1 MTCKQQGFALDL
13 RLYEW
18 GFVQILRLH
27 EWGFALYYLLRGETI
42 MEKPVFKRKIYN
54 EILEWKENRSNKYAL
69 LIKGARRVGKSTI
82 AEEFAKN
89 EFKSYILIDFAHTSK
104 EIIGLFDDMYNLDF
118 FFLQLQ
124 QFTGIRLY
132 EKESV
137 IIFDEVQLLPK
148 ARQAIKYL
156 VADGRYRYIETGS
169 LLSIKKNTKDILI
182 PSEEHKIS
190 MYPMDFEEFLWAIGD
205 EITAD
210 TIKLLLK
217 NKKSAGDALHRNLM
231 RKFRLY
237 MLIGGMPQAIETY
250 IGQNNLQAVDEV
262 KREIVD
268 LYEEDFVKIDGT
280 GLAGDIYDAIPANL
294 SNNASRYVLSNAR
307 EGTRSE
313 QVRELIPDM
322 LSSFTVNIAYHANNP
337 SVGMPLEKDAGRYKL
352 FLADVG
358 LFVTLVF
365 KDKNYTENV
374 IYNKLLSDK
383 LEANLGYVYE
393 NVVAQMLIAKGNNLF
408 YYTMES
414 DTSNH
419 LYEIDFL
426 ISVSNKICPIE
437 VKSGNYRSHKSL
449 DVFCNKFS
457 SRIRD
462 KYVVHTKD
470 YKWEN
475 GIHYIP
481 VYMVPFL

>member
-1 MTCKQQGFALDL
+1 MG
-13 RLYEW
+13 
-18 GFVQILRLH
+18 
-27 EWGFALYYLLRGETI
+27 
-42 MEKPVFKRKIYN
+42 KPVFKRKIYD
-54 EILEWKENRSNKYAL
+54 EMLEWKENRSDQYAL

-82 AEEFAKN
+82 AKEFAKK
-89 EFKSYILIDFAHTSK
+89 EFKSYIVIDFAHTSK
-104 EIIGLFDDMYNLDF
+104 AIIELFDDTYDLDF

-124 QFTGIRLY
+124 QLTGTRLY

-156 VADGRYRYIETGS
+156 VADGRYKYIETGS
-169 LLSIKKNTKDILI
+169 LMSLKKNTKDILI

-205 EITAD
+205 EVTAN
-210 TIKLLLK
+210 TIKTLIA
-217 NKKSAGDALHRNLM
+217 KKKPAGNAMHRNLM
-231 RKFRLY
+231 RVFRLY
-237 MLIGGMPQAIETY
+237 MLIGGVPQAIETY
-250 IGQNNLQAVDEV
+250 LEHNNLQAVDV
-262 KREIVD
+262 TKREIID
-268 LYEEDFVKIDGT
+268 LYEEDFTKIDSS
-280 GLAGDIYDAIPANL
+280 GLAGDVYDAIPANL
-294 SNNASRYVLSNAR
+294 SSNASRYVLSSAR
-307 EGTRSE
+307 EGTRAE
-313 QVRELIPDM
+313 RMLDLLPDM
-322 LSSFTVNIAYHANNP
+322 LSSYTVNIAYHANNP
-337 SVGMPLEKDAGRYKL
+337 SVGMALEKDSERYKL
-352 FLADVG
+352 FTSDVG
-358 LFVTLVF
+358 LFITLAF

-393 NVVAQMLIAKGNNLF
+393 NAVAQMLLVKGNNLF

-419 LYEIDFL
+419 LHEIDFL
-426 ISVSNKICPIE
+426 ISKGSKICPME
-437 VKSGNYRSHKSL
+437 VKSGNYRSHKSM
-449 DVFCNKFS
+449 DAFCERFS
-457 SRIRD
+457 SRIGD

-481 VYMVPFL
+481 VYMIPFL

>member
-1 MTCKQQGFALDL
+1 MK
-13 RLYEW
+13 
-18 GFVQILRLH
+18 
-27 EWGFALYYLLRGETI
+27 
-42 MEKPVFKRKIYN
+42 KPVFKRKIYD
-54 EILEWKENRSNKYAL
+54 EILDWKENKSEKYAL

-82 AEEFAKN
+82 AEEFARK
-89 EFKSYILIDFAHTSK
+89 EFKTYVLIDFAHTSK
-104 EIIGLFDDMYNLDF
+104 AIIDLFDDMYDLDF

-124 QFTGIRLY
+124 QLTGVRLY
-132 EKESV
+132 ENESV

-156 VADGRYRYIETGS
+156 VADGRYKYIETGS

-205 EITAD
+205 EVTAE
-210 TIKLLLK
+210 TIKHLLQ
-217 NKKSAGDALHRNLM
+217 NKKTAGNSMHRNLM
-231 RKFRLY
+231 RIFRLY

-250 IGQNNLQAVDEV
+250 IDKNNLQLVDEV

-268 LYEEDFVKIDGT
+268 LYEEDFVKIDGS

-294 SNNASRYVLSNAR
+294 SGNASRYILSSAR
-307 EGTRSE
+307 EGIRSE

-322 LSSFTVNIAYHANNP
+322 LSSYTVNIAYHANNP
-337 SVGMPLEKDAGRYKL
+337 SVGMALEKDAGRYKL
-352 FLADVG
+352 FTSDVG
-358 LFVTLVF
+358 LFITLAF
-365 KDKNYTENV
+365 KDKKYTENL

-383 LEANLGYVYE
+383 IDTNLGYVYE
-393 NVVAQMLIAKGNNLF
+393 NAVAQMLIANGNNLF

-426 ISVSNKICPIE
+426 MSRGDKICPLE
-437 VKSGNYRSHKSL
+437 VKSGNYRAHKSL

-457 SRIRD
+457 SRVRE

-475 GIHYIP
+475 GINYIP
-481 VYMVPFL
+481 VYMIPFL

>member
-1 MTCKQQGFALDL
+1 MGKL
-13 RLYEW
+13 
-18 GFVQILRLH
+18 
-27 EWGFALYYLLRGETI
+27 
-42 MEKPVFKRKIYN
+42 VFRRKIYN
-54 EILEWKENRSNKYAL
+54 EILEWKEKRSDRYAL

-89 EFKSYILIDFAHTSK
+89 EFRSYILIDFAHTSK
-104 EIIGLFDDMYNLDF
+104 EIIELFDDMYNLDF

-124 QFTGIRLY
+124 QFTGTRLY

-137 IIFDEVQLLPK
+137 IIFDEVQLFPK

-156 VADGRYRYIETGS
+156 VADGRYKYIETGS

-190 MYPMDFEEFLWAIGD
+190 MYPMDFEEFLWSIDD
-205 EITAD
+205 EMTAD
-210 TIKLLLK
+210 TIKVLLK
-217 NKKSAGDALHRNLM
+217 NKKSAGNAMHRNLM

-237 MLIGGMPQAIETY
+237 MLIGGMPQAIESY
-250 IGQNNLQAVDEV
+250 IEHNNLQVVDEV

-280 GLAGDIYDAIPANL
+280 GLAGDIYDTIPSNL

-307 EGTRSE
+307 EGTRGSH
-313 QVRELIPDM
+313 VRELIPDM
-322 LSSFTVNIAYHANNP
+322 LSSFTINIAYRANDP
-337 SVGMPLEKDAGRYKL
+337 GVGMSLEKNTSRYKL
-352 FLADVG
+352 FLSDIG
-358 LFVTLVF
+358 LFITLAF
-365 KDKNYTENV
+365 KDKKYTENI

-414 DTSNH
+414 NTSNH

-426 ISVSNKICPIE
+426 ISVGDKICPIE

-449 DVFCNKFS
+449 DVFCEKFS
-457 SRIRD
+457 KRIGD
-462 KYVVHTKD
+462 KYVIHIKD

>member
-1 MTCKQQGFALDL
+1 
-13 RLYEW
+13 
-18 GFVQILRLH
+18 
-27 EWGFALYYLLRGETI
+27 
-42 MEKPVFKRKIYN
+42 MEKLVFRRKIYN
-54 EILEWKENRSNKYAL
+54 EISEWKEKRSDRYAL

-89 EFKSYILIDFAHTSK
+89 EFRSYILIDFAHTSK
-104 EIIGLFDDMYNLDF
+104 EIIELFDDMYNLDF

-124 QFTGIRLY
+124 QFTGTRLY

-137 IIFDEVQLLPK
+137 IIFDEVQLFPK

-156 VADGRYRYIETGS
+156 VADGRYKYIETGS

-190 MYPMDFEEFLWAIGD
+190 MYPMDFEEFLWSIDD
-205 EITAD
+205 EMTAD
-210 TIKLLLK
+210 TIKVLLK
-217 NKKSAGDALHRNLM
+217 NKKSAGNAMHRNLM

-237 MLIGGMPQAIETY
+237 MLIGGMPQAIESY
-250 IGQNNLQAVDEV
+250 IEHNNLQVVDEV

-280 GLAGDIYDAIPANL
+280 GLAGDIYDTIPANL

-307 EGTRSE
+307 KGTRGSH
-313 QVRELIPDM
+313 VRELIPDM
-322 LSSFTVNIAYHANNP
+322 LSSFTINIAYRANNP
-337 SVGMPLEKDAGRYKL
+337 GVGMSLEKDTSRYKL
-352 FLADVG
+352 FLSDIG
-358 LFVTLVF
+358 LFITLAF
-365 KDKNYTENV
+365 KDKKYTENI

-393 NVVAQMLIAKGNNLF
+393 NVVAQMLITKGNNLF

-414 DTSNH
+414 ETSNH

-426 ISVSNKICPIE
+426 ISVGDKICPIE
-437 VKSGNYRSHKSL
+437 VKSGNYRAHKSL
-449 DVFCNKFS
+449 DVFCEKFS
-457 SRIRD
+457 KRIGD
-462 KYVVHTKD
+462 KYVIHVKD

>member
-1 MTCKQQGFALDL
+1 MFFD
-13 RLYEW
+13 RLVL
-18 GFVQILRLH
+18 FV
-27 EWGFALYYLLRGETI
+27 E
-42 MEKPVFKRKIYN
+42 
-54 EILEWKENRSNKYAL
+54 YAL

-82 AEEFAKN
+82 AEEFAKK
-89 EFKSYILIDFAHTSK
+89 EFKSYILIDFANISRA
-104 EIIGLFDDMYNLDF
+104 IIDLFDDMYDLDF

-137 IIFDEVQLLPK
+137 IIFDEV
-148 ARQAIKYL
+148 
-156 VADGRYRYIETGS
+156 
-169 LLSIKKNTKDILI
+169 
-182 PSEEHKIS
+182 KIS
-190 MYPMDFEEFLWAIGD
+190 MYPMDFEEFLWAIED
-205 EITAD
+205 EVSTE
-210 TIKLLLK
+210 TIKFLMK
-217 NKKSAGDALHRNLM
+217 NKKPAGNVMHRNLM
-231 RKFRLY
+231 RVFRLY

-250 IGQNNLQAVDEV
+250 KEKNNLQLVDET
-262 KREIVD
+262 KREIIE

-280 GLAGDIYDAIPANL
+280 GLAGDIYNAIPANL
-294 SNNASRYVLSNAR
+294 SGNASRYILSSAR

-322 LSSFTVNIAYHANNP
+322 LSSHTVNIAYRANNP
-337 SVGMPLEKDAGRYKL
+337 GVGMSLEKDIGRYKL
-352 FLADVG
+352 FTSDVG

-365 KDKNYTENV
+365 KDKKYTENV

-383 LEANLGYVYE
+383 LDVNLEYVYE
-393 NVVAQMLIAKGNNLF
+393 NIVAQILIAKGNNLF
-408 YYTMES
+408 YYTMKSE
-414 DTSNH
+414 TSNY

-426 ISVSNKICPIE
+426 ISVGDKICPIE
-437 VKSGNYRSHKSL
+437 VKSGNYRVHKSL
-449 DVFCNKFS
+449 DVFCKKFS
-457 SRIRD
+457 NRVRD

>member
-1 MTCKQQGFALDL
+1 MS
-13 RLYEW
+13 
-18 GFVQILRLH
+18 
-27 EWGFALYYLLRGETI
+27 
-42 MEKPVFKRKIYN
+42 KPVFKRKIYN
-54 EILEWKENRSNKYAL
+54 TILEWKEKRSEKYAL

-137 IIFDEVQLLPK
+137 IIFDEVQLFPK

-156 VADGRYRYIETGS
+156 VADGRYKYIETGS

-205 EITAD
+205 EMTAD
-210 TIKLLLK
+210 TIQLLLK
-217 NKKSAGDALHRNLM
+217 SKKPAGNAMHRNLM
-231 RKFRLY
+231 RIFRLY
-237 MLIGGMPQAIETY
+237 MLVGGMPQAIETY
-250 IGQNNLQAVDEV
+250 LEQNNLQAVDEV

-268 LYEEDFVKIDGT
+268 LYEEDFVKVDGT

-294 SNNASRYVLSNAR
+294 SSNASRYVLSNAR
-307 EGTRSE
+307 EGTRAE

-322 LSSFTVNIAYHANNP
+322 LSSYTVNIAYHANNP
-337 SVGMPLEKDAGRYKL
+337 GVGMALEKDARRYKL
-352 FLADVG
+352 FLSDVG

-383 LEANLGYVYE
+383 LDTNLGYVYE
-393 NVVAQMLIAKGNNLF
+393 NVVAQMLMAKGNNLF

-414 DTSNH
+414 ETSNH

-426 ISVSNKICPIE
+426 ISSGDKICPIE
-437 VKSGNYRSHKSL
+437 VKSGNYRTHKSL
-449 DVFCNKFS
+449 DVFGDKFS